1 MLQHKYHSTV
11 FIKKNVGGFSYNCTN
26 KNPNMKKIIAL
37 LMMTM
42 MANELMANTIKYTLS
57 FPEAQAHYVE
67 VEMEIPSSKEVVE
80 LKMPVWAPGSYLVR
94 EFSRHV
100 EGFEAKQGDKN
111 LTFNKSNK
119 NTWLIQNP
127 NKSNIRVK
135 YKVYAFEL
143 TVRTSFIDESH
154 AYLNGT
160 SIFMYVP
167 ELMNKQHE
175 VLVKPNASWGKIS
188 CSLGKMKNNPY
199 HLVAENY
206 DILSDSPFEI
216 GNQDIIEFTAQN
228 VKHYVAM
235 VGPGNYDAEKIKK
248 DFTKIVDEA
257 TSIFG
262 THPCKEYT
270 FIVHN
275 VPSGGGGLEH
285 LNSTTVQV
293 NRMAYS
299 NENTYQSFLGL
310 IAHEYFHLW
319 NVKRLRPAALGPFKY
334 DQENYTNMLWVS
346 EGFTAFYD
354 NWIVRRAG
362 FSTTEK
368 YLDIIANEY
377 SNQVNLPGD
386 KVQSVADASF
396 DTWIKYYRRNENSNN
411 SQVSYYDKGSIVASL
426 LNLMIIEHSKAKQ
439 NLDDLMKYLY
449 NEYYE
454 KKNRGFS
461 DEEFKKAAEK
471 FTGRDLSEFYNK
483 HIFGTESIDYNKY
496 LSIVGLKTTNLN
508 ATKNEVFFGA
518 TSITSNGKVLISAV
532 LKNSPAY
539 SAGINVNDEIIA
551 IDNYRVDDLTKM
563 LNYKKP
569 GDKISI
575 TLSRDGMLKTI
586 DLTLTKNESVKYKL
600 EKISGISQDQELALK
615 KWLE

>member
-1 MLQHKYHSTV
+1 
-11 FIKKNVGGFSYNCTN
+11 
-26 KNPNMKKIIAL
+26 MKKIIAL
-37 LMMTM
+37 ILMTM
-42 MANELMANTIKYTLS
+42 MANELMADNIKYTLS
-57 FPEAQAHYVE
+57 FPEAQAHYVD
-67 VEMEIPSSKEVVE
+67 VQMDIPTTKDVVE

-100 EGFEAKQGDKN
+100 ERFEAKQGDKI
-111 LTFNKSNK
+111 LSFKKSNK
-119 NTWLIQNP
+119 NTWIIQNP
-127 NKSNIRVK
+127 SKGSIQVK

-143 TVRTSFIDESH
+143 TVRTSFVDESH

-167 ELMNKQHE
+167 EFMNKEHE
-175 VLVKPNASWGKIS
+175 VMIKPNSNWKKIS
-188 CSLGKMKNNPY
+188 CSMNKQKNNAY
-199 HLVAENY
+199 HLLADNY
-206 DILSDSPFEI
+206 DVLADSPIEI
-216 GNQDIIEFTAQN
+216 GNQDVIEFTAQN
-228 VKHYVAM
+228 VEHFVAM

-257 TSIFG
+257 TSVFG

-299 NENTYQSFLGL
+299 NDNTYQSFLGL

-319 NVKRLRPAALGPFKY
+319 NVKRLRPAVLGPFNY
-334 DQENYTNMLWVS
+334 DEENYTNMLWVS

-354 NWIVRRAG
+354 NWIVRRSG
-362 FSTTEK
+362 LSTTDK

-377 SNQVNLPGD
+377 SAQVNLPGD
-386 KVQSVADASF
+386 KVQALADASF
-396 DTWIKYYRRNENSNN
+396 DAWIKYYRRNENSNN
-411 SQVSYYDKGSIVASL
+411 SQVSYYDKGSIIASL

-471 FTGRDLSEFYNK
+471 FTGRDLTEFYNNY
-483 HIFGTESIDYNKY
+483 IFGTESIDYNKY
-496 LSIVGLKTTNLN
+496 LSIVGLKATNLN
-508 ATKNEVFFGA
+508 ASKNEAYLGA
-518 TSITSNGKVLISAV
+518 TSTTSNGKVIINSV

-539 SAGINVNDEIIA
+539 NAGINVNDEIIA
-551 IDNYRVDDLTKM
+551 IDNYRVDDLTKT
-563 LNYKKP
+563 LSYKKP

-575 TLSRDGMLKTI
+575 IYSRDGIVRTI
-586 DLTLTKNESVKYKL
+586 ELTLNKNENVKYKL
-600 EKISGISQDQELALK
+600 EKVNNISQEQESALK
-615 KWLE
+615 KWLD